1 MEDATTF
8 HIVMLPWLAFGH
20 LHPFFE
26 LSKSLAKRGHQISFI
41 STTRNLRRLP
51 DVPPH
56 LSPLI
61 RFVPLPLP
69 HVDGLPDSAE
79 ATCDL
84 PQSSFQYL
92 KKAFDGLEQLFVQFI
107 NQSSPRADWIIH
119 DFAAYWASKAGVPCI
134 FYSTFP
140 ASTLAFFGRPSD
152 MGKGGG
158 SLKGLTGP
166 SKRVPF
172 PTTVAYRYH
181 EAIRLALDCLQPNAS
196 GVPDW
201 LRTKLSLENSK
212 LVAPRSC
219 TDFEADWFQVLLD
232 IYDKPVVPVGLLP
245 PQLPESGQRRDEKV
259 FNFLDTQTPGSV
271 IYVALGSEA
280 TIGGEQLHELAL
292 GLELS
297 GLPFL
302 WALRKPTS
310 TVETGGIGL
319 LPEGFEGRT
328 QGRGLVAMGWV
339 PQVDVLAHEA
349 VGGFLT
355 HCGWGSLIEGLEFGR
370 PLVMLPVFADQ
381 GLNARA
387 MGEKKLGL
395 EVERDEENG
404 FFVREAVA
412 KAVKVVMVE
421 EEGEVIRSKAKEM
434 RGIFGDKE
442 RQERYVDGFVKCLAI
457 HRLGTL

>member
-20 LHPFFE
+20 LHPFLE
-26 LSKSLAKRGHQISFI
+26 LSKSLAKRGHKISFI
-41 STTRNLRRLP
+41 STLRNLRRLP

-69 HVDGLPDSAE
+69 HVDGLPAGAE

-84 PQSSFQYL
+84 PQSSTQDL
-92 KKAFDGLEQLFVQFI
+92 KKAFDGLEQPFVQFI
-107 NQSSPRADWIIH
+107 HQSSPRADWIIH

-152 MGKGGG
+152 IGTGGG
-158 SLKGLTGP
+158 SLKDLTIP
-166 SKRVPF
+166 PKRVPF

-181 EAIRLALDCLQPNAS
+181 EAIRLALDSLQPNAS

-212 LVAPRSC
+212 LVAQRSC
-219 TDFEADWFQVLLD
+219 TDFEADWFQVLIGLH
-232 IYDKPVVPVGLLP
+232 DKPVVPVGLLP
-245 PQLPESGQRRDEKV
+245 PLPESSERRHGQV

-280 TIGGEQLHELAL
+280 TISREQMHELAL
-292 GLELS
+292 GLEIS

-302 WALRKPTS
+302 WALRKST
-310 TVETGGIGL
+310 TVETGDAVDL

-328 QGRGLVAMGWV
+328 EGRGLVAVGWA
-339 PQVDVLAHEA
+339 PQVEVLAHEA

-355 HCGWGSLIEGLEFGR
+355 HCGWSSLIEGLQFGR
-370 PLVMLPVFADQ
+370 PLVMLPVFSDQ

-395 EVERDEENG
+395 EVERDERNG
-404 FFVREAVA
+404 FFGREAVA
-412 KAVKVVMVE
+412 RAVKVVMVG
-421 EEGEVIRSKAKEM
+421 EEGEVIRAKAKEM
-434 RGIFGDKE
+434 RGIFSDKK
-442 RQERYVDGFVKCLAI
+442 RQERYVDGFVKCLADY
-457 HRLGTL
+457 RLESL

>member
-1 MEDATTF
+1 
-8 HIVMLPWLAFGH
+8 MLPWLAFGH
-20 LHPFFE
+20 LHPFLL

-41 STTRNLRRLP
+41 STPRNLRRLP
-51 DVPPH
+51 DVHPH

-69 HVDGLPDSAE
+69 HVDGLHDGAE
-79 ATCDL
+79 ATCDV
-84 PQSSFQYL
+84 PQSSRQYL
-92 KKAFDGLEQLFVQFI
+92 QKAFDGLEQPFVQFI

-134 FYSTFP
+134 FYGTFP

-152 MGKGGG
+152 IGKGGG
-158 SLKGLTGP
+158 SLKDLTVP

-181 EAIRLALDCLQPNAS
+181 EAIRLALDSLRPNAS

-201 LRTKLSLENSK
+201 LRTKLSLQNSK

-219 TDFEADWFQVLLD
+219 TDFEADWFQVLLN

-245 PQLPESGQRRDEKV
+245 PVPESGRRRDEKV
-259 FNFLDTQTPGSV
+259 FNFLDTQAPGSA

-280 TIGGEQLHELAL
+280 TISSEQLHELAF

-310 TVETGGIGL
+310 TSNIGL
-319 LPEGFEGRT
+319 LPEGFEDGT
-328 QGRGLVAMGWV
+328 QGRGLVAVGWV
-339 PQVDVLAHEA
+339 PQVEVLAHEA

-355 HCGWGSLIEGLEFGR
+355 HCGWSSLIEGLQFGR

-381 GLNARA
+381 ALNARA

-404 FFVREAVA
+404 VFVREAVA

-421 EEGEVIRSKAKEM
+421 EEGEVMRSKAKEM
-434 RGIFGDKE
+434 RAIFGDKE
-442 RQERYVDGFVKCLAI
+442 RQERYVDGFVKCLAV
-457 HRLGTL
+457 HRFGSL